1 MLSILKSERFQKE
14 YQEYQDKI
22 KKITDD
28 TVRTQATGL
37 LKSLINEIKK
47 LDNQHQDM
55 FAAKNNSAG
64 LSDIR
69 NNITDIRKKL
79 HDILNKPI

>member
-22 KKITDD
+22 EKITDD
-28 TVRTQATGL
+28 TVRAQATGL

-55 FAAKNNSAG
+55 FAAKNNSSG

-69 NNITDIRKKL
+69 NNVADIRKKL
-79 HDILNKPI
+79 QTMVN

>member
-14 YQEYQDKI
+14 YQEYQNKI
-22 KKITDD
+22 EKITDD
-28 TVRTQATGL
+28 IVRTQANGL
-37 LKSLINEIKK
+37 LKSLVNEIQK

-55 FAAKNNSAG
+55 FAAKNNSSG

-69 NNITDIRKKL
+69 NNVADIRKKL
-79 HDILNKPI
+79 QMILN

>member
-1 MLSILKSERFQKE
+1 MLSILKSERFEKE
-14 YQEYQDKI
+14 YQEYQNKI

-28 TVRTQATGL
+28 TGRAQATGL

-55 FAAKNNSAG
+55 FAAKNNSSG
-64 LSDIR
+64 LSDVR
-69 NNITDIRKKL
+69 NNIIEIRKKL
-79 HDILNKPI
+79 QSLLK

>member
-22 KKITDD
+22 EKVTDD
-28 TVRTQATGL
+28 TVRAQATGL

-79 HDILNKPI
+79 QTIVN